1 MNEKDLNVELTPQQV
16 EALARPLIWM
26 VDRISAFYDDPEN
39 ERAFQEWYLKN
50 YG

>member
-1 MNEKDLNVELTPQQV
+1 MSKEELNVMLTPQQV
-16 EALARPLIWM
+16 EALARPLVWM